1 VVPDAAPLP
10 ALTARDVFGDL
21 PTDSGSDAAYDK
33 PPLSHYAAQ
42 ARPGALAAVGAP
54 LANHVTANLQEETR
68 QRCAAVPKEGQ
79 ALPEG
84 QQRGPGYCGCAEH
97 PQRPARAGNW

>member
-1 VVPDAAPLP
+1 MVPDAAPLP

-68 QRCAAVPKEGQ
+68 QRCAAVPKDGQ